1 MKINWETKLYCLIGH
16 PISKSLSPIIHNEF
30 YKINNINSIYLTF
43 DIEQNA
49 LKNIVYSFKAMNIQ
63 GFNITIPHKISI
75 MNYLDEISEE
85 ARLIDAVNTVKN
97 ENGKL
102 IGYNTDGLGFI
113 KSLKDKNIDI
123 RNKNVLILGA
133 GGAANAISTTLAMVG
148 VRKLYI
154 NNRNI
159 NNSKKLAKKIK
170 NQFPNIYIEYGD
182 LSLNNVLKEE
192 INMIINCTSVGM
204 YPNIEDTP
212 ILLNGFS
219 KDLIVYDII
228 YKPYETKFLK
238 LAKKRGY
245 NTINGLSMLINQGL
259 YSQAI
264 WLDGKIKNIFDYYD
278 NIKRILD
285 IYVE

>member
-75 MNYLDEISEE
+75 INYLDEISEE
-85 ARLIDAVNTVKN
+85 AILIDAVNTVKN

>member
-102 IGYNTDGLGFI
+102 IGYNTD
-113 KSLKDKNIDI
+113 
-123 RNKNVLILGA
+123 
-133 GGAANAISTTLAMVG
+133 
-148 VRKLYI
+148 
-154 NNRNI
+154 
-159 NNSKKLAKKIK
+159 
-170 NQFPNIYIEYGD
+170 
-182 LSLNNVLKEE
+182 
-192 INMIINCTSVGM
+192 
-204 YPNIEDTP
+204 
-212 ILLNGFS
+212 
-219 KDLIVYDII
+219 
-228 YKPYETKFLK
+228 
-238 LAKKRGY
+238 
-245 NTINGLSMLINQGL
+245 
-259 YSQAI
+259 
-264 WLDGKIKNIFDYYD
+264 
-278 NIKRILD
+278 
-285 IYVE
+285 